1 MSNGVE
7 ILPSILSSRFLDI
20 KENLELLEGKFKKLH
35 IDIMDGLFVDNLSFG
50 PKMIE
55 EINNNFNFEI
65 DLHLM
70 VMNPVKCMDIFKDCH
85 ISSISVH
92 IETITNINDILKND
106 DVEIGL
112 ALNPSTDI
120 PDLNI
125 LNNFDYLLIL
135 GVNPGFGGQEFLP
148 ETLAKLQNI
157 NKIISDNNL
166 DLKIQCDG
174 GINKNNIQ
182 SVIELGTDQ
191 IVVGSGIFK
200 GDIIYN
206 ISIFNKILASYG

>member
-1 MSNGVE
+1 M
-7 ILPSILSSRFLDI
+7 
-20 KENLELLEGKFKKLH
+20 KENLDLLDGVFKKLH

-50 PKMIE
+50 PKMVE

-70 VMNPVKCMDIFKDCH
+70 VIDPMRCMGMFKDCH
-85 ISSISVH
+85 ISSISIH
-92 IETITNINDILKND
+92 CETINKMNDIFKND
-106 DVEIGL
+106 DIEIGL

-120 PDLNI
+120 PDIDI
-125 LNNFDYLLIL
+125 LSNFDYLLIL

-157 NKIISDNNL
+157 ENIIHDNNL

-182 SVIELGTDQ
+182 SIIESGANQ

-200 GDIIYN
+200 GNIIQN
-206 ISIFNKILASYG
+206 VSVFNKILTRYD